1 MKYSYRHLSPLF
13 QLLQIILLLVGN
25 NEGIR
30 RCQALSSI
38 SMPPLTTTTGDHLPL
53 ARNAMDYFDRSTD
66 PFHAVKSS
74 VDMVR
79 TITKTN

>member
-1 MKYSYRHLSPLF
+1 M
-13 QLLQIILLLVGN
+13 LLVGN
-25 NEGIR
+25 NEGLR

-38 SMPPLTTTTGDHLPL
+38 SMPPLATTTADHLPL

-74 VDMVR
+74 VDIVR
-79 TITKTN
+79 MITTTNLF